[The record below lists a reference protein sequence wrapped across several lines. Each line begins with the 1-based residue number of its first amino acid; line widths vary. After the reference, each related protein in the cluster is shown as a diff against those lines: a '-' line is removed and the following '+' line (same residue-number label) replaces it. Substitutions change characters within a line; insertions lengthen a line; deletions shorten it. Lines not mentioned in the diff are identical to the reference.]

1 MKNIKL
7 LAMLFAFALSAG
19 FTSCSDDDDDNT
31 GGGTTVAPDGTNGTL
46 APGLV
51 NDKRLTGVGA
61 SNIEYDEEGRVT
73 TFTDN
78 GYYNDGGDDD
88 PKYIVSY
95 NPFEITLTIN
105 ESSKMK
111 MYDVK
116 FTKEGYIKSSKTLY
130 EDKSEDEVS
139 TRLEDWSL
147 TYNDGCLTKIEAT
160 GNVTEKYHG
169 ETFKGK
175 YTAKIDVDW
184 NNGNIAQIT
193 RYYGE
198 NADGYTEKDTTLYT
212 LTYGNEENTFRQYTP
227 AETLE
232 WGEHIEILMYLG
244 YFGKAS
250 TLLPKSMEYSSVQQD
265 YYDNTYYQNKTYNSY
280 TYEKNYNGALGVV
293 YKEQTIKLINY
304 NKDGEIIYEDEY
316 THSDET
322 DYRYDSD
329 TSAPMETKAVK
340 KNKKSKLHGFLRR

>member
-7 LAMLFAFALSAG
+7 LAMLFAFALSVG
-19 FTSCSDDDDDNT
+19 FASCSDDDDDNT

-61 SNIEYDEEGRVT
+61 SNIEYDEKGRVT

-78 GYYNDGGDDD
+78 GYYNDGGYDD
-88 PKYIVSY
+88 PIYIVSY
-95 NPFEITLTIN
+95 NPFEITLTIG

-130 EDKSEDEVS
+130 EYKPENEVI
-139 TRLEDWSL
+139 TQLEDWSL

-175 YTAKIDVDW
+175 YTAKIDVNW
-184 NNGNIAQIT
+184 NNGNITQIT
-193 RYYGE
+193 RYHSE
-198 NADGYTEKDTTLYT
+198 NAYGYTEKDTTLYT
-212 LTYGNEENTFRQYTP
+212 FTYGNEENTFRQFTP

-250 TLLPKSMEYSSVQQD
+250 TLLPKSMEYTT
-265 YYDNTYYQNKTYNSY
+265 TYKEDGVIYETMTRKHTY
-280 TYEKNYNGALGVV
+280 TYENNYDGTLGYVLNQ
-293 YKEQTIKLINY
+293 YHQINY
-304 NKDGEIIYEDEY
+304 YNESQYSHTGETGTE
-316 THSDET
+316 
-322 DYRYDSD
+322 YRYDSD
-329 TSAPMETKAVK
+329 ASAPMETKAVK